1 MICKGCNQ
9 PLPPDVSECPNCGR
23 LVGVTM
29 KARNMKCPECGMM
42 NGPERSTCWN
52 CGYKL

>member
-1 MICKGCNQ
+1 MICNGCNQ
-9 PLPPDVSECPNCGR
+9 PLPSGVSECPNCGR